1 MKVTSLARW
10 GSAIASTGVKLQMK
24 LATAYRDPM
33 DGYEVVYTKYITIK
47 GRRLYA
53 KNYGLEAFRILVKT
67 SKKR

>member
-1 MKVTSLARW
+1 
-10 GSAIASTGVKLQMK
+10 MK